1 MKHQNFLSKWIKTS
15 IVFLSVIMTFGLFGI
30 NQSTVFADTGGT
42 VTVPQTV
49 QLTDK
54 ITDEQYRNASASQ
67 LAAMVRSGQV
77 TPQELVH
84 HAFSVLAQDNPSLNA
99 VIYTRE
105 QQALDEASQLKD
117 TGQPFYGVPLL
128 VKGLMQLISGGPN
141 TNGLLPLKGNTTSAT
156 LPITK
161 AFQNAGFIV
170 IGVTNF
176 PEMGLINV
184 TTSKLYG
191 PASNPWNKD
200 YNPGGSSGGAA
211 ASTADGMVP
220 LAGGND
226 AGGSIRIPASWT
238 GLIGLKPTQ
247 GIISG
252 DSATPGAVNFAET
265 KTMKDTNSLFNSLL
279 DSGKAD
285 QVPEAP
291 SNLKGMTIAYSTKS
305 PVGTPVS
312 SGAIQAV
319 NNAVSFLKSQGFNM
333 VEVDPPVDGVKLM
346 QAYYLRA
353 TSSGSTA
360 SFIIKQK
367 TKQDMTF
374 DQVSPMTWAL
384 YQASKK
390 LPQNSASIYNNELN
404 LINQQMTAFHER
416 YPLYLTPTTAT
427 TAPRN
432 DDPAFLPEYVEQLK
446 NSGNLDSSQQMQ
458 LIYDAWL
465 HGLSKTPFTQLANLS
480 GDPAISLPTYVSPE
494 GMPLGIQFEAGKNQD
509 RLLLK
514 MGDLFENNGLFKELK
529 HQSQIPTPSVPTPS
543 QSSSSQ
549 VPSTS
554 SSTSLANSS
563 DESSISSSNESQ
575 KPNLNDKNEA
585 KKQPIMIYTLK
596 KVYLYRHVNFSRTN
610 RLISYAK
617 RTRVNRPMFKVV
629 NYVRDDSGRLRY
641 EVMDINSQSKTFGQ
655 HGYLTA
661 NSKYVQPVYYQNKPA
676 EVRVISKNG
685 LNEYRRQNLSGKVK
699 HDRRG
704 TVLKIKGIKISHLTT
719 RFILQNGHFISA
731 NKKIVIS
738 IK

>member
-1 MKHQNFLSKWIKTS
+1 M
-15 IVFLSVIMTFGLFGI
+15 
-30 NQSTVFADTGGT
+30 
-42 VTVPQTV
+42 
-49 QLTDK
+49 TDK

-67 LAAMVRSGQV
+67 LAEMVRSGQV

-247 GIISG
+247 GIING

-312 SGAIQAV
+312 SDAIQAV

-333 VEVDPPVDGVKLM
+333 VKVDPPVDGVKLM

-384 YQASKK
+384 YHASKK

-480 GDPAISLPTYVSPE
+480 GDPAISLPTYVSSE

-529 HQSQIPTPSVPTPS
+529 HQSQIPTPSVPT
-543 QSSSSQ
+543 
-549 VPSTS
+549 
-554 SSTSLANSS
+554 
-563 DESSISSSNESQ
+563 
-575 KPNLNDKNEA
+575 
-585 KKQPIMIYTLK
+585 
-596 KVYLYRHVNFSRTN
+596 
-610 RLISYAK
+610 
-617 RTRVNRPMFKVV
+617 
-629 NYVRDDSGRLRY
+629 
-641 EVMDINSQSKTFGQ
+641 
-655 HGYLTA
+655 
-661 NSKYVQPVYYQNKPA
+661 
-676 EVRVISKNG
+676 
-685 LNEYRRQNLSGKVK
+685 
-699 HDRRG
+699 
-704 TVLKIKGIKISHLTT
+704 
-719 RFILQNGHFISA
+719 
-731 NKKIVIS
+731 
-738 IK
+738 